1 MKCTNC
7 KIQYIREAE
16 NEFNIRPNNYQKD
29 VCESDAIPGSH
40 HFQDKKHNLNTHAIV
55 ILMEQQMCYININK
69 EENNERIKGILTPK
83 TLMPKDFNQE
93 LNIVV
98 CIILF
103 TYFDLPSAC

>member
-1 MKCTNC
+1 
-7 KIQYIREAE
+7 
-16 NEFNIRPNNYQKD
+16 
-29 VCESDAIPGSH
+29 
-40 HFQDKKHNLNTHAIV
+40 
-55 ILMEQQMCYININK
+55 MEQQMCYININQ

-103 TYFDLPSAC
+103 TYFDLPNAC